1 MTVLNNNK
9 LSLYIHWPYCESKCP
24 YCDFN
29 SHKIESVNESEWIQS
44 YTNQL
49 YKMKDVLLKYEVKHD
64 KLNTIFFGGGTP
76 SLMPLKVIESILYTA
91 NKIFKFEE
99 NIEITL
105 EANPGSYEREKFQDI
120 KLLGINRLSLGIQS
134 LNDENLSFL
143 GRKHNFQDA
152 LIAIE
157 LAMKTFQNVSTDLI
171 YGLAGQNIKEWEE
184 ELNSFLKKFNLNHL
198 SVYQLTIEEGTK
210 FYTDYKKGLLKTI
223 NEDLSADFYNLTN
236 DILNNYKYNRYEV
249 SNHSQKKF
257 ESKHNLNY
265 WNSENWIGIGPGAY
279 SRLWSSN
286 QKNKRFEIENYKS
299 PKSWLS
305 KNFLNAKFNQ
315 VKFIDNCETN
325 KDLLIMGLRLTKG
338 IKLNSLLDTSIIT
351 DEKILD
357 LKNEKII
364 NINKGIIKVNKNH
377 LIKLNSILKYLMS

>member
-1 MTVLNNNK
+1 MTVLNDNK

-120 KLLGINRLSLGIQS
+120 KLLGINRLSLGVQS
-134 LNDENLSFL
+134 LNNENLSFL

-338 IKLNSLLDTSIIT
+338 IKLNSLLDTSIIS

>member
-120 KLLGINRLSLGIQS
+120 KLLGINRLSLGVQS

-171 YGLAGQNIKEWEE
+171 YGLAGQNIKEWEQ

-315 VKFIDNCETN
+315 VRFIDNCETN

-338 IKLNSLLDTSIIT
+338 IKINLLLDTSIIT

>member
-1 MTVLNNNK
+1 
-9 LSLYIHWPYCESKCP
+9 
-24 YCDFN
+24 
-29 SHKIESVNESEWIQS
+29 
-44 YTNQL
+44 
-49 YKMKDVLLKYEVKHD
+49 MKDVLLKYEVKHD

-120 KLLGINRLSLGIQS
+120 KLLGINRLSLGVQS

-171 YGLAGQNIKEWEE
+171 YGLAGQNIKEWEQ

>member
-1 MTVLNNNK
+1 MNNNK

-29 SHKIESVNESEWIQS
+29 SHKIESVNESEWIKS

-120 KLLGINRLSLGIQS
+120 KLLGINRLSLGVQS

-171 YGLAGQNIKEWEE
+171 YGLAGQNIKEWEQ

-223 NEDLSADFYNLTN
+223 NEELSADFYNHTN

-338 IKLNSLLDTSIIT
+338 IKLNSLLDTSIIS